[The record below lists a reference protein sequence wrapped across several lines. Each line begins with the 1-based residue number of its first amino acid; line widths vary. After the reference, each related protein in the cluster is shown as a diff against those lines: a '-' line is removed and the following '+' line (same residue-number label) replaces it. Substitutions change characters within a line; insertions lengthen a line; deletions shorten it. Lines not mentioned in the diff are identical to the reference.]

1 MKVFFDTEFTG
12 LHKGSTLISI
22 GLIAENGREFYA
34 EFCDYDN
41 KQVDEWLQEN
51 VINNLKFKNCENFIN
66 SNNIDFITMK
76 GTKHDVGMAL
86 SDWFAG
92 FNNVEMWTDCG
103 AYDWVL
109 FCDIF
114 NHAFN
119 IPNNIYYIWYD
130 ICTLMN
136 VKGINSDISR
146 EGFIKNSIYGDKHNS
161 MYDARVIKACY
172 EKLVNKGEINEKT
185 IKQERLK

>member
-12 LHKGSTLISI
+12 LHKNSTLISI

-76 GTKHDVGMAL
+76 GTKHDVRVAL
-86 SDWFAG
+86 SDWFMG

-114 NHAFN
+114 YHAFN
-119 IPNNIYYIWYD
+119 IPSNIYYIWYD

-136 VKGINSDISR
+136 IKGVDSDISR
-146 EGFIKNSIYGDKHNS
+146 EKFIEDSIYGDKHNS

-172 EKLVNKGEINEKT
+172 EKLINKGDN
-185 IKQERLK
+185 